1 MGVRANQRESS
12 IIRKMTVTAF
22 ILLLITWIIV
32 AMFTRDKTNR
42 SNNKWQREE
51 KRKRLEEEY
60 ARNLETWNEC
70 KEDFKRRMRKFLG
83 Q

>member
-22 ILLLITWIIV
+22 VLLLITWIIV

-51 KRKRLEEEY
+51 KRKWLEEEY